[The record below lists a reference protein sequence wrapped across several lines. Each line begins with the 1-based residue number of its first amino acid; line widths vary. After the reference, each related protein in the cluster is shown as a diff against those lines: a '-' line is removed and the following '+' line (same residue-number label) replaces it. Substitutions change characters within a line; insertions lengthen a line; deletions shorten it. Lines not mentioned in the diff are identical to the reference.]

1 MSLKFIQVL
10 TKLLLLVLIITQLP
24 NLRVQSLELNKAN
37 SSTFLQ
43 DNFGYD
49 MGDWKQNTAIV
60 VTTAVVVA
68 ATVFTGGLATTL
80 VGGAIGAGAVA
91 TGAGLATAYLVG
103 NVLSYLGG
111 SVMNGKL
118 LDPKEFACGNKEAN
132 AVECVSYQ
140 GGQLLTGAILT
151 QSLKLAT
158 KRLPTTKTTQVT
170 QSLDDLKKVG
180 NYVDDVDNI
189 KIKKVTSTKVNIDG
203 GEYLFDG
210 EFYYKDGKTF
220 LRVLDPDGSL
230 SAAKGKMVE
239 IPKKAKT
246 IDINHINE
254 RHSANVEFS
263 DKLIK
268 PNKYLPNANI
278 ESLINEGLNSSN
290 KTVTPTT
297 STIIINGS
305 EVKIP
310 SYQIDVD
317 FGRQIGTNYNKTTAK
332 TNLRIIID
340 TEGNV
345 ISAYPK

>member
-1 MSLKFIQVL
+1 
-10 TKLLLLVLIITQLP
+10 
-24 NLRVQSLELNKAN
+24 
-37 SSTFLQ
+37 
-43 DNFGYD
+43 
-49 MGDWKQNTAIV
+49 
-60 VTTAVVVA
+60 
-68 ATVFTGGLATTL
+68 
-80 VGGAIGAGAVA
+80 
-91 TGAGLATAYLVG
+91 
-103 NVLSYLGG
+103 
-111 SVMNGKL
+111 
-118 LDPKEFACGNKEAN
+118 
-132 AVECVSYQ
+132 
-140 GGQLLTGAILT
+140 
-151 QSLKLAT
+151 
-158 KRLPTTKTTQVT
+158 
-170 QSLDDLKKVG
+170 
-180 NYVDDVDNI
+180 
-189 KIKKVTSTKVNIDG
+189 
-203 GEYLFDG
+203 
-210 EFYYKDGKTF
+210 
-220 LRVLDPDGSL
+220 
-230 SAAKGKMVE
+230 VE
-239 IPKKAKT
+239 IHKKAKT